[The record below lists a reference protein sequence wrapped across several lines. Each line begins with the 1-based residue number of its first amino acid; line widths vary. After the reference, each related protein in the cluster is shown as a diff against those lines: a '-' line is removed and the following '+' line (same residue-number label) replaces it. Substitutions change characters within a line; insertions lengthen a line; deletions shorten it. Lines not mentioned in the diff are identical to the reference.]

1 VIIIGWVMKAVIFG
15 ANGPTG
21 RLATARALD
30 AGYSVVAV
38 TRRPSEFPIKHP
50 NLQLAGADVHNAAA
64 VAEAVAGAD
73 VAISTLGVPFTR
85 HRVDTYSVGVTN
97 IMAAM
102 RASGARRLLVVSST
116 SVYPTRR
123 RQTPLSLR
131 LVEPVISKT
140 IGKTVY
146 DDMRRMEAAV
156 RESDLNWTIVRPS
169 GLFDLPEPTDY
180 IHGATDP
187 VGAFTAR
194 IDLADYLVSA
204 VTDATSVGRVVIV
217 STTDHTPTLWQVLR
231 QEARSGDDR
240 GRVSAIGNDK

>member
-1 VIIIGWVMKAVIFG
+1 MIFG

-30 AGYSVVAV
+30 AGHSVIAV
-38 TRRPSEFPIKHP
+38 TRRPSEFPIAHARLK
-50 NLQLAGADVHNAAA
+50 LAGTDVHNAAV

-73 VAISTLGVPFTR
+73 AVISILGVPFTR
-85 HRVDTYSVGVTN
+85 HRVDTYSVGVQN
-97 IMAAM
+97 IIAAM
-102 RASGARRLLVVSST
+102 RASGAGRLLVVSST

-123 RQTPLSLR
+123 HHAPLSLR

-156 RESDLNWTIVRPS
+156 RQSGLNWTIVRPS

-194 IDLADYLVSA
+194 IDLADYLISA

-217 STTDHTPTLWQVLR
+217 STTHHTPNLWHMVR
-231 QEARSGDDR
+231 QEAKSGDAPGQVPITGIDR
-240 GRVSAIGNDK
+240 